1 MASGLASG
9 AVLIQIPD
17 ASPLAIQGL
26 GAALGIAGYQAAEVV
41 AAATPVKDK
50 FKHPATRTFQAV
62 RIWVNSELE
71 EIEQALKSSLN
82 VLAPGGRLSIISFHS
97 LEDRI
102 VKRFMR
108 ENSRGPQVPAGL
120 PMTEEQLKKLGGR
133 QLRALGKLMPGE
145 EEVAENPRARSSV
158 LRIAERTNA

>member
-1 MASGLASG
+1 
-9 AVLIQIPD
+9 
-17 ASPLAIQGL
+17 
-26 GAALGIAGYQAAEVV
+26 
-41 AAATPVKDK
+41 VKDK
-50 FKHPATRTFQAV
+50 YKHPATRTFQAV

-71 EIEQALKSSLN
+71 EIEQALKSSLG

-108 ENSRGPQVPAGL
+108 EQSRGPQVPAGL
-120 PMTEEQLKKLGGR
+120 PMTEEQLRKLGGR

>member
-1 MASGLASG
+1 M
-9 AVLIQIPD
+9 
-17 ASPLAIQGL
+17 
-26 GAALGIAGYQAAEVV
+26 
-41 AAATPVKDK
+41 
-50 FKHPATRTFQAV
+50 

-71 EIEQALKSSLN
+71 EIEQALKSSLS

-102 VKRFMR
+102 VSALCASKAA
-108 ENSRGPQVPAGL
+108 GPQVPAGL

-133 QLRALGKLMPGE
+133 ELRALGKLMPGE
-145 EEVAENPRARSSV
+145 KEVAENPRARSSV

>member
-1 MASGLASG
+1 
-9 AVLIQIPD
+9 
-17 ASPLAIQGL
+17 
-26 GAALGIAGYQAAEVV
+26 
-41 AAATPVKDK
+41 
-50 FKHPATRTFQAV
+50 
-62 RIWVNSELE
+62 
-71 EIEQALKSSLN
+71 
-82 VLAPGGRLSIISFHS
+82 APGGRLSIISFHS

>member
-1 MASGLASG
+1 MTG
-9 AVLIQIPD
+9 VQTC
-17 ASPLAIQGL
+17 
-26 GAALGIAGYQAAEVV
+26 ALPIL
-41 AAATPVKDK
+41 
-50 FKHPATRTFQAV
+50 
-62 RIWVNSELE
+62 NSELE
-71 EIEQALKSSLN
+71 EIEQALKSSLS

-108 ENSRGPQVPAGL
+108 EQSRGPQVPAGL

-133 QLRALGKLMPGE
+133 ELRALGKLMPGE
-145 EEVAENPRARSSV
+145 KEVAENPRARSSV

>member
-1 MASGLASG
+1 M
-9 AVLIQIPD
+9 
-17 ASPLAIQGL
+17 
-26 GAALGIAGYQAAEVV
+26 
-41 AAATPVKDK
+41 
-50 FKHPATRTFQAV
+50 

-71 EIEQALKSSLN
+71 EIEQALKARSMCW
-82 VLAPGGRLSIISFHS
+82 PRGRLSIISFHS

-120 PMTEEQLKKLGGR
+120 PMTEEQLKKLGR